1 MPRGMSR
8 RTVLAGTATAAAA
21 AAVSGGLAGAAQAAP
36 APGPAAAAAAEVPK
50 LPNGTSRNKVLVV
63 GMDGLRHDRIQAA
76 KAPTFKSLMARGT
89 FATSLLYAPP
99 AAQTSSGPGW
109 STVSTGVWPDK
120 HGVVDNSFK
129 GKDYAAYPGFLARL
143 RQVRPDLSTFAAVDW
158 KPLDAEGTVTAG
170 ASAKIALDGDADG
183 YVQHDATI
191 AAAAETILRD
201 QNPDVCFIYFGQ
213 SDIVGHDSGAM
224 SPKYLEQID
233 VMDGYVGRML
243 AAIKGR
249 KSYHRE
255 RWTILLTTDHGHAD
269 AGGHGGPSIEERR
282 VFTIAQGPGIPAG
295 AKPVNG
301 RHVDTVATVLHAL
314 GITPDPAW
322 GLDGRPLQ
330 RPSADGFD
338 ASYGLLKPAVD
349 ETGTPAGVLGFTHGP
364 AGGWSIDNSR
374 MPEGGVAEWRG
385 WTLTT
390 DEFWTRADKGQGR
403 EQFTRGR
410 GVIAVADPDEWD
422 DKGSP
427 TSTGE
432 FDSTLVSPAYRVS
445 RKSSVTLTYFT
456 HYLQDGP
463 QRGDVLVSFD
473 GAADQLVKNYAAD
486 AENAAEKFT
495 LPVPQGARTVRV
507 KFRLRDARNNWY
519 WAVDDVQLG

>member
-8 RTVLAGTATAAAA
+8 RTVLATSATAAAA
-21 AAVSGGLAGAAQAAP
+21 AAVPGALAGPAQAA
-36 APGPAAAAAAEVPK
+36 ARAAAPADVPK
-50 LPNGTSRNKVLVV
+50 LPHGTSRNKVLFV
-63 GMDGLRHDRIQAA
+63 GMDGLRHDRIHAA
-76 KAPTFKSLMARGT
+76 KAPTFKSLMAQGT

-99 AAQTSSGPGW
+99 LAQTSSGPGW

-129 GKDYAAYPGFLARL
+129 GKNYAEYPGFLARL
-143 RQVRPDLSTFAAVDW
+143 RQVRPDLSTFAAIDW
-158 KPLDAEGTVTAG
+158 KPLDSEGTVTAG

-191 AAAAETILRD
+191 AAAAESILRD

-213 SDIVGHDSGAM
+213 SDIVGHNSGAM

-233 VMDGYVGRML
+233 LMDGYVGGMI

-249 KSYHRE
+249 KFYHRE
-255 RWTILLTTDHGHAD
+255 RWTIILTTDHGHAD
-269 AGGHGGPSIEERR
+269 AGGHGAPSIEERR
-282 VFTIAQGPGIPAG
+282 VFTLAQGPGVPVG
-295 AKPVNG
+295 AKPVNA
-301 RHVDTVATVLHAL
+301 RHVDGVATVFHAL

-322 GLDGRPLQ
+322 GLDGKPLQ
-330 RPSADGFD
+330 RPFADGFD
-338 ASYGLLKPAVD
+338 ASYPLLKAAVD
-349 ETGTPAGVLGFTHGP
+349 ETGTPASVLGFTHSP

-374 MPEGGVAEWRG
+374 MPATGVEEWRG
-385 WTLTT
+385 WSLTT
-390 DEFWTRADKGQGR
+390 DEFWTRADKSQNR
-403 EQFTRGR
+403 ENFTRGR
-410 GVIAVADPDEWD
+410 GVIAVADADEWD

-427 TSTGE
+427 STTGE
-432 FDSTLVSPAYRVS
+432 FDSTLVSPAYRIS
-445 RKSSVTLTYFT
+445 RKSSVTLTFFS

-473 GAADQLVKNYAAD
+473 GAADQLVKTYAAD
-486 AENAAEKFT
+486 ARNTAEKLT
-495 LPVPQGARTVRV
+495 VPVPDGARTVRV

-519 WAVDDVQLG
+519 WAVDNVQLG